1 MSTDFITN
9 ICSALEQTSSTNN
22 VKRQEAEGYIQQV
35 SLSFLFKILISHHTI
50 LSIKN
55 AQSWFNF
62 EKIDYL
68 PSY

>member
-35 SLSFLFKILISHHTI
+35 SLSFFILDFDFS
-50 LSIKN
+50 
-55 AQSWFNF
+55 
-62 EKIDYL
+62 
-68 PSY
+68 SYYFVNKKCAKLV